1 MRQRHLRHI
10 GNSGDP
16 TVLRFCRLGLFCRF
30 VSLGLF
36 AKIQPRRLPCRSR
49 TISNNIG
56 ANQNVLPKRA
66 DREEPMRRL
75 TLLFIVITAA
85 LVALPALAEN
95 YPARPI
101 RLYVA
106 FPPGGAADIVARLVA
121 QPLSERLGQPVVVEN
136 KPGSGGNI
144 VGELIARAAPDG
156 YSLLIGPD
164 NLFTI
169 NPHLF
174 GKMSFDPMKDIV
186 PIATIQT
193 NQLVLA
199 INPKV
204 PAQSFKE
211 FIALA
216 GRTDPPLFYAS
227 IGNGSLH
234 HIAMEMLK
242 EEAGIKLA
250 HVPYRGGGPA
260 GIAVL
265 AGDVAAMFGGGS
277 VFPMVK
283 SGQLRGLAVSSRNRS
298 AELPDLPSISDLYP
312 NYEATIWQGLFAP
325 AGTPPDIVD
334 KLRRETGA
342 ILETKDFADKLAK
355 TGSGEPYVT
364 TLDEFKARMHRDFER
379 YGRIVK
385 AAGVQVQ

>member
-1 MRQRHLRHI
+1 
-10 GNSGDP
+10 
-16 TVLRFCRLGLFCRF
+16 LF
-30 VSLGLF
+30 V
-36 AKIQPRRLPCRSR
+36 AV
-49 TISNNIG
+49 
-56 ANQNVLPKRA
+56 A
-66 DREEPMRRL
+66 
-75 TLLFIVITAA
+75 AA
-85 LVALPALAEN
+85 LLALPAQAEN
-95 YPARPI
+95 YPTRPV

-144 VGELIARAAPDG
+144 VGELIAHAPPDG

-174 GKMSFDPMKDIV
+174 SKMSFDPLKDLV
-186 PIATIQT
+186 PVATVQS

-204 PAQSFKE
+204 PANDFKQ

-216 GRTDPPLFYAS
+216 KRSDPPLFYAS

-234 HIAMEMLK
+234 HLAMEMLK
-242 EEAGIKLA
+242 QEAGIKLT

-260 GIAVL
+260 AVAVL

-283 SGQLRGLAVSSRNRS
+283 SGQLRGLAVSSRKRS
-298 AELPDLPSISDLYP
+298 AEFSELPSISEFYP
-312 NYEATIWQGLFAP
+312 DYEATIWQGLFAP
-325 AGTPPDIVD
+325 AGTPQTIID
-334 KLRRETGA
+334 KC
-342 ILETKDFADKLAK
+342 AK
-355 TGSGEPYVT
+355 
-364 TLDEFKARMHRDFER
+364 R
-379 YGRIVK
+379 
-385 AAGVQVQ
+385 